1 MEKPNLNQEQEK
13 EVTEQADFFC
23 EESSNCIPVKDHMG
37 TFQYHP
43 RTGEI
48 TFYTCGCLMS

>member
-1 MEKPNLNQEQEK
+1 MEKHNLNQVQK

-23 EESSNCIPVKDHMG
+23 EESSNCIPVKNHMG